1 MFIKTKFNELVNAD
15 NINSFKIIKSLNTCN
30 AEIVG
35 YGNKIGYEIFSGT
48 IQEVE
53 EAYKLL
59 IEGLAKGA
67 SLISYKD

>member
-1 MFIKTKFNELVNAD
+1 MFIQTRSDELIHVD

-30 AEIVG
+30 AEIIG
-35 YGNKIGYEIFSGT
+35 YGNKVCYEIFSGT
-48 IQEVE
+48 IQQVE

-59 IEGLAKGA
+59 LEGLAKGA